1 MAMRTVTIAVTTDA
15 DQVGS
20 TTLPHSRSGL
30 IEALEFDFSGDAAAT
45 TDTTVTCVDSA
56 GKVTAILTL
65 TDIKTDG
72 RYLPRTVSHTLAGV
86 AQTAYEHKIPF
97 YGFLKVAVAQGGVSI
112 TDCVSVKIYYST

>member
-1 MAMRTVTIAVTTDA
+1 MSIKTATIAVTTAA
-15 DQVGS
+15 DGTGS

-45 TDTTVTCVDSA
+45 ADTTVTCVDSA

-65 TDIKTDG
+65 TDTNTDG
-72 RYLPRTVSHTLAGV
+72 RYLPRTVSHTIAGV
-86 AQTAYEHKIPF
+86 AQAAYEHKIPF

-112 TDCVSVKIYYST
+112 TDAVSVKIFYST

>member
-30 IEALEFDFSGDAAAT
+30 IEAVEFDFSGDAAAT
-45 TDTTVTCVDSA
+45 ADTTVTCVDSA

-65 TDIKTDG
+65 TDTNTDG
-72 RYLPRTVSHTLAGV
+72 RYLPRVVAHTTAGS
-86 AQTAYEHKIPF
+86 AQAAVEHKIPF
-97 YGFLKVAVAQGGVSI
+97 YGFLKVAVAQGGVSV
-112 TDCVSVKIYYST
+112 DDVVSVKIYYST